1 MIHTVNGSVN
11 EQYATVSPV
20 SVFWSPIARSM
31 RKKAGMSTTVG
42 SIRVK
47 RRAKSENVF
56 HGKRNRA

>member
-11 EQYATVSPV
+11 EQYATDEPGEGVLEPR
-20 SVFWSPIARSM
+20 ARSM

-47 RRAKSENVF
+47 RRAKSETVLS
-56 HGKRNRA
+56 GNRYRA